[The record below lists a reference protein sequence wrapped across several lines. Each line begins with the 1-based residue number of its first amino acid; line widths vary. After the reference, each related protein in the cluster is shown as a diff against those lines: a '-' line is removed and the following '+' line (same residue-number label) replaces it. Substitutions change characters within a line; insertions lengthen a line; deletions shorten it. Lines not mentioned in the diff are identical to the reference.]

1 VNALLSSRIIRACVL
16 GFLTGVTTGCYA
28 YTPVASPPAPGQQV
42 LLELNDQGRVGLGPS
57 IGSASSQ
64 VEGVLQPGMDS
75 AYSLKVVSVSYLN
88 GQRNKWSGEP
98 LVVSRSFVREAKLRQ
113 FSRSRSALATGV
125 VIGTALLVILT
136 SSILGGG
143 SPGSGTDNGGGNPN
157 GS

>member
-98 LVVSRSFVREAKLRQ
+98 LVVSRGFVRDVKLRQ
-113 FSRSRSALATGV
+113 FSRSRSALTTAAV
-125 VIGTALLVILT
+125 VGGSILFILT
-136 SSILGGG
+136 RSVLGGG
-143 SPGSGTDNGGGNPN
+143 SSGNNDGNNNGGNN
-157 GS
+157 NN